1 MKRLAFLVLPLL
13 VLAAC
18 ENSGPTAIQS
28 IDEVPMAALID
39 PIDPA
44 DPEPVPT
51 NVNLATATTIQLV
64 VPNTTLVPTSATAT
78 NGTDSDV
85 EDHTINAGCP
95 THYQDTDLDG
105 DTDLILHFDVAA
117 LFPYA
122 TAEIPADPVTV
133 TLAVT
138 FVDGSTY
145 DGTYLVQ
152 LVYNVP
158 GRNGKG
164 GGGRP

>member
-1 MKRLAFLVLPLL
+1 MKRLAFLLLPLV
-13 VLAAC
+13 VLAGC
-18 ENSGPTAIQS
+18 ENGVPTAIDGT
-28 IDEVPMAALID
+28 DEIATAVLVG

-44 DPEPVPT
+44 DPEPVPS
-51 NVNLATATTIQLV
+51 NLNLATATTIQLV
-64 VPNTTLVPTSATAT
+64 VPNTTLVPALATAT
-78 NGTDSDV
+78 NGGSSDV
-85 EDHTINAGCP
+85 EDHTINPGCP
-95 THYQDTDLDG
+95 IHFQDTDLDG

-122 TAEIPADPVTV
+122 IDEIPADPVTV

-158 GRNGKG
+158 GRKGKG

>member
-28 IDEVPMAALID
+28 IDEVPMAVLID

-51 NVNLATATTIQLV
+51 NVNLATSTTVQLV
-64 VPNTTLVPTSATAT
+64 VPNTTLVPISATAT
-78 NGTDSDV
+78 NGVYTDV
-85 EDHTINAGCP
+85 EDHTINPECP
-95 THYQDTDLDG
+95 IHFQDTDLDG

-122 TAEIPADPVTV
+122 DEAIPADPVTV

-138 FVDGSTY
+138 FVDESTY

-158 GRNGKG
+158 GRKGKG